1 MADAPSLSVAIGV
14 AIPAG
19 GFGSRP
25 WSLVLAA
32 LGFFYAAFGTLRL
45 GVWLDRGLLLAS
57 VALIVVTR
65 PARPRRGAP

>member
-32 LGFFYAAFGTLRL
+32 LGFFYAAFVLF
-45 GVWLDRGLLLAS
+45 AS
-57 VALIVVTR
+57 ASGSIVACCS
-65 PARPRRGAP
+65 PASR